1 LSPLAIFDRLTELG
15 AVAYV
20 SSGRLRIDAPTG
32 AVTPDLAAAIKAN
45 RDTLVAAVIGRAT
58 GHALAPCT
66 TCGDVSMVSIDR
78 DGKGPTCRM
87 TPGCDGRHEPRAADL
102 PAIKKVPRP
111 KQATPPR
118 KTSKARKLGESVPYP
133 TTGQVS

>member
-1 LSPLAIFDRLTELG
+1 MSPLAIFDRLADLG
-15 AVAYV
+15 AVTYV
-20 SSGRLRIDAPTG
+20 SNGRLRIDAPTG
-32 AVTPDLAAAIKAN
+32 AVTPELAEAIKAN

-78 DGKGPTCRM
+78 DDKGPACRM

-111 KQATPPR
+111 KQAAPPR
-118 KTSKARKLGESVPYP
+118 NHGKARKLGESIAYP
-133 TTGQVS
+133 TGQAS